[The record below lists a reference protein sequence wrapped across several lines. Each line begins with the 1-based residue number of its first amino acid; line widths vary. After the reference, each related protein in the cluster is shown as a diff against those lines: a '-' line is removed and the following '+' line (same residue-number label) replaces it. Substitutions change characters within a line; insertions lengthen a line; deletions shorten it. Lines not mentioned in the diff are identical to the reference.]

1 MSETSTAFFVT
12 TDWLAENLGAHDL
25 VVVDGSFAMPD
36 EGRDLHAEYRA
47 GHIPGAVF
55 FDIEKIADRATDL
68 PHMLPTSE
76 VFAAAMLELGIGDT
90 SRIVVYESDA
100 LLGAARV
107 WWTLRTFG
115 ARDVKILAGGLPKWK
130 AEGRSLEQGQVRRQ
144 PQDFAVRFEASG
156 VVDAEAVAAAAKA
169 GSAQILDA
177 RSAAR
182 FRGEAPEPRPG
193 LRSGHI
199 PGSLNLPWRDIVAEG
214 ALRHPQEVSAAFTA
228 AGIDMDRPIIT
239 TCGSGVSAAVLLLG
253 LAALGKTDVRLY
265 DGSWSEWGGRDDL
278 PVERG

>member
-1 MSETSTAFFVT
+1 MSEAFPAFFVT
-12 TDWLAENLGAHDL
+12 TDWLAENLGARDL
-25 VVVDGSFAMPD
+25 VVLDGSFAMPD

-47 GHIPGAVF
+47 GHVPGAVI
-55 FDIEKIADRATDL
+55 FDIDEIADHATDL
-68 PHMLPTSE
+68 PHMLPTPE
-76 VFAAAMLELGIGDT
+76 AFAAAMHELGVSDA
-90 SRIVVYESDA
+90 SRIVVYGSDE
-100 LLGAARV
+100 LLGASRV
-107 WWTLRTFG
+107 WWMLRLFG
-115 ARDVKILAGGLPKWK
+115 ARDVRILAGGLSKWK
-130 AEGRSLEQGQVRRQ
+130 AEGRPLEQGEVRRE
-144 PQDFAVRFEASG
+144 PQNFAVRFTAAG
-156 VVDAEAVAAAAKA
+156 VVNAETVAAAAKA

-182 FRGEAPEPRPG
+182 FRGEVPEPRPG

-199 PGSLNLPWRDIVAEG
+199 PGSGNLPWRDIVAEG
-214 ALRHPQEVSAAFTA
+214 ALRQPQELRTAFSA

-265 DGSWSEWGGRDDL
+265 DGSWSEWGGRADL